1 MSPRLAAAAFAIT
14 LVAARGALA
23 QRPPPLPPPHPG
35 AGQAVKQA
43 FDREVGVAGGLTADQ
58 AAARAVRVSPAA
70 AARRAEVA
78 VAAGELSSTRLEFL
92 PRATLSGRYTRL
104 SPVGDTAIEG
114 LPVPVSLPGP
124 LEDQWSFGVQVAV
137 PLSDYALRYRHA
149 AAARASAVSAAT
161 HLSAAERRRVAAGA
175 RRAYYEWARA
185 RLAIAVAEASVAQAR
200 DHQVMAE
207 KRLAASTVTRADLLL
222 AEARVAQS
230 EQLVVRARAGA
241 GVAETQVRIAIGE
254 PDRPLAI
261 GEDVLADLPPA
272 AGGERLVAAALA
284 ARLELRALGD
294 QIGALGGQDRLARAG
309 LFPRLDVVGNWA
321 YADPHPHAFP
331 QEDEFRSAWDV
342 SAVLSWSLDG
352 AARARQ
358 ERETIAARRRQL
370 EAERR
375 QARDGV
381 TLEVTAAAARVAEA
395 EHAIDASKRALAA
408 AEEAYRVRQRLY
420 EVGSASST
428 ELGDAETE
436 VTRARFGLI
445 DAHIDLRIARVE
457 LDLAAGR

>member
-1 MSPRLAAAAFAIT
+1 MRGIAIAALLLVLAAGAGTTAAQP
-14 LVAARGALA
+14 AARPADELA
-23 QRPPPLPPPHPG
+23 R
-35 AGQAVKQA
+35 A
-43 FDREVGVAGGLTADQ
+43 FESEVGVAGGLTAEQ

-70 AARRAEVA
+70 AARREA
-78 VAAGELSSTRLEFL
+78 VAIAEGELGSTRLEFL
-92 PRATLSGRYTRL
+92 PRATLTARYTRL

-114 LPVPVSLPGP
+114 LPVMVSLPGP
-124 LEDQWSFGVQVAV
+124 LEDQWSFGAQLAV
-137 PLSDYALRYRHA
+137 PLSDYALRYRNA
-149 AAARASAVSAAT
+149 TAARRGAVSAAV
-161 HLSAAERRRVAAGA
+161 HLSAAERRRAAAGA

-185 RLAIAVAEASVAQAR
+185 RLAIVVAERSLAQAR
-200 DHQVMAE
+200 EHQAMAE

-241 GVAETQVRIAIGE
+241 SVAETQVRIAIGE
-254 PDRPLAI
+254 PDGGQPLAI

-272 AGGERLVAAALA
+272 ARGDRLVARALA
-284 ARLELRALGD
+284 ARPELRA
-294 QIGALGGQDRLARAG
+294 IGANLDAIGGQDRLARAG
-309 LFPRLDVVGNWA
+309 LLPRLDLVGNLAW
-321 YADPHPHAFP
+321 ADPHPRAFP

-358 ERETIAARRRQL
+358 ERTTLAARRRQV

-375 QARDGV
+375 QAVDGV
-381 TLEVTAAAARVAEA
+381 TLEVTAAAARVDEA
-395 EHAIDASKRALAA
+395 EHAIDASRRGLAA

-445 DAHIDLRIARVE
+445 DAHIDLRVARVE

>member
-1 MSPRLAAAAFAIT
+1 MRPAVVVALFATALARTAAAQP
-14 LVAARGALA
+14 AARSGEELA
-23 QRPPPLPPPHPG
+23 R
-35 AGQAVKQA
+35 A

-70 AARRAEVA
+70 AARREGVA
-78 VAAGELSSTRLEFL
+78 VAAGELRATRLEFL
-92 PRATLSGRYTRL
+92 PRAGLSARYTRL

-114 LPVPVSLPGP
+114 LPVMVSLPGP
-124 LEDQWSFGVQVAV
+124 LADQWSFGAQLAV
-137 PLSDYALRYRHA
+137 PLSDYALRYPHA
-149 AAARASAVSAAT
+149 TDARQAAVSAAS
-161 HLSAAERRRVAAGA
+161 HLSGAERRRAAAGA

-185 RLAIAVAEASVAQAR
+185 RLAIVVAEASVAQAR
-200 DHQVMAE
+200 DHRAMAE

-222 AEARVAQS
+222 AEARVAES

-241 GVAETQVRIAIGE
+241 TVAETQVRIAIGE
-254 PDRPLAI
+254 PDGGRALAI

-272 AGGERLVAAALA
+272 ARGDRLVSAALA
-284 ARLELRALGD
+284 ARLELRAYAAQLDGFD
-294 QIGALGGQDRLARAG
+294 GQDRLARAG
-309 LFPRLDVVGNWA
+309 LFPRLDLVGNWA
-321 YADPHPHAFP
+321 WANPHPRAFP

-358 ERETIAARRRQL
+358 ERDTLAARRRQV

-375 QARDGV
+375 QAEDGIA
-381 TLEVTAAAARVAEA
+381 LEVTAAAARIAEA
-395 EHAIDASKRALAA
+395 EHAIAASKRVLAA
-408 AEEAYRVRQRLY
+408 ADEAYRVRQRLY

-445 DAHIDLRIARVE
+445 DAHIDLRIARAD

>member
-1 MSPRLAAAAFAIT
+1 MRMMTLTALVVITAGARAAAAQPVVRPGEE
-14 LVAARGALA
+14 LAR
-23 QRPPPLPPPHPG
+23 
-35 AGQAVKQA
+35 A
-43 FDREVGVAGGLTADQ
+43 FDREVGVAGGLTAEQ

-78 VAAGELSSTRLEFL
+78 VAEGELRSTRLEFL
-92 PRATLSGRYTRL
+92 PRASLSVRYTRL

-114 LPVPVSLPGP
+114 LPVAVSLPGP
-124 LEDQWSFGVQVAV
+124 LEDQWAFGGQLAV
-137 PLSDYALRYRHA
+137 PLSDYALRYPHA
-149 AAARASAVSAAT
+149 TAARRDAVSAAG
-161 HLSAAERRRVAAGA
+161 HLSAAERRRAAAGA

-185 RLAIAVAEASVAQAR
+185 RLAIVVAEKSLVQAR
-200 DHQVMAE
+200 EHQAMAE

-241 GVAETQVRIAIGE
+241 SVAETQVRIAIGE
-254 PDRPLAI
+254 PDTGRPLAI

-272 AGGERLVAAALA
+272 AGGDRLAARALA
-284 ARLELRALGD
+284 ARPELRALGANLD
-294 QIGALGGQDRLARAG
+294 AIGRQDRLARAG
-309 LFPRLDVVGNWA
+309 LFPRFDLVGNFA
-321 YADPHPHAFP
+321 YADPHPRAFP

-358 ERETIAARRRQL
+358 ERTTLAARRRQV

-375 QARDGV
+375 QAQDGI

-395 EHAIDASKRALAA
+395 EHAIDASKRGLAA

-445 DAHIDLRIARVE
+445 DAHIDLRLARVE
-457 LDLAAGR
+457 LDRAAGR

>member
-1 MSPRLAAAAFAIT
+1 MRAMTLTALVVVAAGAHAAAAQP
-14 LVAARGALA
+14 VARAGEDLAR
-23 QRPPPLPPPHPG
+23 
-35 AGQAVKQA
+35 A
-43 FDREVGVAGGLTADQ
+43 FDHEVGVAGGLTADQ

-78 VAAGELSSTRLEFL
+78 VAEGELRSTRLEFL
-92 PRATLSGRYTRL
+92 PRASLSARYTRL

-114 LPVPVSLPGP
+114 LPVMVSLPGP
-124 LEDQWSFGVQVAV
+124 LEDQWSFGGQLAV
-137 PLSDYALRYRHA
+137 PLSDYALRYPHA
-149 AAARASAVSAAT
+149 TAARRDAVAASG
-161 HLSAAERRRVAAGA
+161 HLSAAERRRAAAGA

-185 RLAIAVAEASVAQAR
+185 RLAIVVAEKSLVQAR
-200 DHQVMAE
+200 EHQAMAE

-241 GVAETQVRIAIGE
+241 SVAETQVRIAIGE
-254 PDRPLAI
+254 PDSGRPLAI
-261 GEDVLADLPPA
+261 GADGRADLPPA
-272 AGGERLVAAALA
+272 ASGDRLAARALA
-284 ARLELRALGD
+284 ARPELRALGANLD
-294 QIGALGGQDRLARAG
+294 AIGGQDRLARAG
-309 LFPRLDVVGNWA
+309 LFPRLDLVGNFA
-321 YADPHPHAFP
+321 YADPHPRAFP
-331 QEDEFRSAWDV
+331 QEDEFQSAWDV

-358 ERETIAARRRQL
+358 ERTTLAARRRQI

-375 QARDGV
+375 QAEDGI
-381 TLEVTAAAARVAEA
+381 TLEVTAAAARVATA
-395 EHAIDASKRALAA
+395 VHAIDASKRALTA

-445 DAHIDLRIARVE
+445 DAHIDLRLARVE